1 MPSEI
6 RAQLARKRGITDVE
20 EPLHLGNGYSA
31 GVEAL
36 VHGNAGAEVGEEA
49 AGDTGKS
56 RLRHF

>member
-6 RAQLARKRGITDVE
+6 RAQLARKRSITDVVE
-20 EPLHLGNGYSA
+20 QLHLGNGYSA

-36 VHGNAGAEVGEEA
+36 MNGNAGAEVGAEA